1 MKTIL
6 IGHSPSY
13 LRVCNN
19 VLSKVGATPGK
30 EFSQVEL
37 ARNWLQKNPVHLV
50 ISNIFDDDEDE
61 WVAFLQDVS
70 ATNIPV
76 IFTSD
81 TFSVEMIDY
90 AIEKQALG
98 YFSLPKELG
107 SFSFFIKSLT
117 TEKQHSQSDKYLIIR
132 HNRKFVK
139 LLQMDILK
147 IITEG
152 NYSFVYLKS
161 GEKHI
166 VKIPLKRLMEKLNK
180 QLIVQCHRSSAVNIS
195 FLEKLEMAER
205 RIILNNGDVLNLGNN
220 YKHEVKRAME
230 SYYT

>member
-6 IGHSPSY
+6 IGHSPAY

-19 VLSKVGATPGK
+19 VLSKVGSTSGK
-30 EFSQVEL
+30 EFLDVQS

-50 ISNIFDDDEDE
+50 ISNIFDDKEDD
-61 WVAFLQDVS
+61 WLAFLQDVR
-70 ATNIPV
+70 ATNIPL
-76 IFTSD
+76 IFASD
-81 TFSVEMIDY
+81 TFSAEMIDY
-90 AIEKQALG
+90 AIDKQALG
-98 YFSLPKELG
+98 YCSLPKELG

-117 TEKQHSQSDKYLIIR
+117 NEKHNSQSNKYLIIR
-132 HNRKFVK
+132 HNRKFVR

-161 GEKHI
+161 GEKHM

-180 QLIVQCHRSSAVNIS
+180 QLIVQCHRSSAFNIS
-195 FLEKLEMAER
+195 CLEKLEMVKR
-205 RIILNNGDVLNLGNN
+205 RLVLNNGDVLNLGNN